1 MATKSSP
8 LVLHLATAPEANE
21 LLARDPFALLA
32 GMLLDQQVPMDWAF
46 TGPFTLA
53 QRLGSVDL
61 DPAHIASHAE
71 EKFTAIAAQ
80 GPAIHS
86 HPGARA
92 KRVQALARFYGTEYA
107 GDAAASWRDVDD
119 GAELLRRLKDLP

>member
-8 LVLHLATAPEANE
+8 LVLHLATSPEANA

-46 TGPFTLA
+46 TGPYTLT

-61 DPAHIASHAE
+61 DPAHIASYDD
-71 EKFTAIAAQ
+71 EKFTALAAER
-80 GPAIHS
+80 PAIHRY
-86 HPGARA
+86 PGSMA
-92 KRVQALARFYGTEYA
+92 KRVQALARFIVDTYD
-107 GDAAASWRDVDD
+107 GDTSAIWT
-119 GAELLRRLKDLP
+119 